1 LNLSVNRNLVF
12 SIILEILSNRCK
24 GSERG
29 NSPTLVKRI
38 TSESCHTI
46 EDFSFC
52 DDEFE
57 GILGLIAQ
65 RYDYDDVI
73 SSEEQETGLF

>member
-1 LNLSVNRNLVF
+1 MSKELAKTSDPP
-12 SIILEILSNRCK
+12 SAMSMCK

-73 SSEEQETGLF
+73 SSEEQETDLF